1 MTKVLLVTGA
11 SRGIG
16 AATARMAAQ
25 RGYDVA
31 VNYVSNKAAADAVVA
46 DIQKAGRKGVAIQ
59 ADCAKPEEIKRLF
72 ADVDK
77 AFGRLDAFFNNAGIV
92 APVMPF
98 VDIPSERVIKIVM
111 TNTVG
116 AFIAAQEAARRM
128 STKRGGKGG
137 AIVNMSSI
145 AAVLGGGGTTDY
157 GLSKGGIDTL
167 TRGIAK
173 EFAAEG
179 IRINAVR
186 PGMIDTD
193 IHADMGIPD
202 RVAQLAPTIPMQRG
216 GKPEEV
222 AEAVLWLMSDQASY
236 VTGICMDVAGG
247 RGI

>member
-59 ADCAKPEEIKRLF
+59 ADCAKPEVIKRLF

-77 AFGRLDAFFNNAGIV
+77 AFGRIDAFFNNAGIV

>member
-16 AATARMAAQ
+16 AATARLAAK

-46 DIQKAGRKGVAIQ
+46 DVQKAGRKAVAIQ
-59 ADCAKPEEIKRLF
+59 ADCAKPDEIKRLF
-72 ADVDK
+72 SDVDK

-98 VDIPSERVIKIVM
+98 VDIPSERVVKIVM

-116 AFIAAQEAARRM
+116 AFVAAQEAARRM
-128 STKRGGKGG
+128 STKRGGRGG

-179 IRINAVR
+179 IRVNAVR
-186 PGMIDTD
+186 PGMIDTE
-193 IHADMGIPD
+193 IHADMGLPD

-216 GKPEEV
+216 GQPEEV
-222 AEAVLWLMSDQASY
+222 AQAVLWLLSDQASY